1 MLDPLL
7 YFWEIL
13 KASLLSTGGGNI
25 PILHDSLIGRGWVTD
40 RQFAEALAIGQ
51 ISPGPTGLWVIC
63 LGYLVDGLRGSLLSL
78 VGITL
83 PPILVLLVHRA
94 YRAIGHLPA
103 TEGFVRGLGLA
114 VAGVFLVVLINL
126 MNSSGIN
133 PASLLIMVGALAL
146 GRIRQ
151 MPVAGVIALAAL
163 AGILLF
169 PQ

>member
-1 MLDPLL
+1 MNPLL

-25 PILHDSLIGRGWVTD
+25 PILHDSLMQQGWVTD

-83 PPILVLLVHRA
+83 PPILVLVVHRA
-94 YRAIGHLPA
+94 YQSIGHLPA
-103 TEGFVRGLGLA
+103 TQGFVRGLGLA
-114 VAGVFLVVLINL
+114 VAGVFLVVLANL
-126 MNSSGIN
+126 MISTGIN
-133 PASLLIMVGALAL
+133 PATILILVGAMGL
-146 GRIRQ
+146 GLIRRL
-151 MPVAGVIALAAL
+151 PVVVIIVVAAL
-163 AGILLF
+163 AGMALF
-169 PQ
+169 P